1 MNIDISILKEKIF
14 PAVYQITGYSGKLGK
29 DIDNLSTTE
38 DDKNILSLYMD
49 EAITNISDVIAR
61 KSYLKSEDDTTIV
74 ITFNMPANWNINTQ
88 TSLSKN
94 LTQYI
99 VNYICYKWFV
109 ITKQDTIKSYSDT
122 LESIV
127 LKIRQNLSERNK
139 P

>member
-1 MNIDISILKEKIF
+1 MTLYVILF
-14 PAVYQITGYSGKLGK
+14 FFALLGG
-29 DIDNLSTTE
+29 
-38 DDKNILSLYMD
+38 M
-49 EAITNISDVIAR
+49 AITNLSDIISR
-61 KSYLKSEDDTTIV
+61 KSYLKSEDDTAIV
-74 ITFNMPANWNINTQ
+74 ITFNMPANWNINAQ

>member
-1 MNIDISILKEKIF
+1 MNIDISILKENIF
-14 PAVYQITGYSGKLGK
+14 PAVYQITGYSGKIGK

-49 EAITNISDVIAR
+49 EAITNLSDIISR

-74 ITFNMPANWNINTQ
+74 ITFNMPANWNINAQ

-94 LTQYI
+94 LTQYL